1 MEEKMIAIKKI
12 IAVGGVL
19 LGTVGVVHAY
29 LRMAPSKAAGEFA
42 DLAEDLL
49 KETEPAK
56 GRFTETDIATLP
68 GPVRRH
74 LRRCGYLGKPKMAY
88 MKIVF
93 PNVSFS
99 LGKGKKAINIAYTQY
114 NFVDGPDRIAYIDS
128 SLYGVPFEGV
138 DAYVDGKGSM
148 KGILAKNITLFDI
161 DGEAMD
167 KASLVT
173 FLSECL
179 FVPNAALQDYIRWE
193 AIDAHHAKAVIT
205 AHGTTAEGVF
215 TFNEDDEMIA
225 FSTNDREAT
234 TMDGKSEKVRWSAI
248 CGGYKEINGIRQ
260 PTDLKAVW
268 HYDEGDFTYF
278 DAKAAMMSYDKQE

>member
-19 LGTVGVVHAY
+19 LGTAGIVHAY
-29 LRMAPSKAAGEFA
+29 LRTAPSKAAREFT

-49 KETEPAK
+49 KGTEPAK
-56 GRFTETDIATLP
+56 GRFTEADIATLP

-74 LRRCGYLGKPKMAY
+74 LRRCGHLGKLKMAY
-88 MKIVF
+88 MKVVF
-93 PNVSFS
+93 PDVAFS
-99 LGKGKKAINIAYTQY
+99 LGKGKKHIKIAYTQY
-114 NFVDGPDRIAYIDS
+114 NFVNGPDRIAYIDS

-148 KGILAKNITLFDI
+148 KGIVAKNITLFDI

-205 AHGTTAEGVF
+205 AYGTTAEGIF

-225 FSTNDREAT
+225 FTTDDREAT

-248 CGGYKEINGIRQ
+248 CGVYKEINGIRQ
-260 PTDLKAVW
+260 PTELKAVW

-278 DAKAAMMSYDKQE
+278 DAKAAMMSYDK

>member
-19 LGTVGVVHAY
+19 LGTAGVVHAY
-29 LRMAPSKAAGEFA
+29 LRTAPSKAAREFI
-42 DLAEDLL
+42 DLSEDLL

-56 GRFTETDIATLP
+56 GRFTEADIATLP

-74 LRRCGYLGKPKMAY
+74 LRRCGHLGKPKMAY
-88 MKIVF
+88 MKVIF
-93 PNVSFS
+93 PDVAFS
-99 LGKGKKAINIAYTQY
+99 LGKGKKAIKIAYTQY
-114 NFVDGPDRIAYIDS
+114 NFVAGPDRIAYIDS

-148 KGILAKNITLFDI
+148 KGIVAKNITLFDI

-179 FVPNAALQDYIRWE
+179 FVPNAALQAYIRW
-193 AIDAHHAKAVIT
+193 
-205 AHGTTAEGVF
+205 
-215 TFNEDDEMIA
+215 
-225 FSTNDREAT
+225 
-234 TMDGKSEKVRWSAI
+234 
-248 CGGYKEINGIRQ
+248 
-260 PTDLKAVW
+260 
-268 HYDEGDFTYF
+268 
-278 DAKAAMMSYDKQE
+278 